1 MEEVKAAD
9 AVDEGVTAPPL
20 VTPGLLSPPPPPPP
34 PPRGLPGGLDL

>member
-9 AVDEGVTAPPL
+9 AVDEGATAPPL

-34 PPRGLPGGLDL
+34 RGLPGGLDL